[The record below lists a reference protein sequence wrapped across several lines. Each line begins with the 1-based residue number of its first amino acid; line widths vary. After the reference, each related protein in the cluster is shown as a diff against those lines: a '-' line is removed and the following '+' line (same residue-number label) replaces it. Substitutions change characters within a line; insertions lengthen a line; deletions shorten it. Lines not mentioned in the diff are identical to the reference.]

1 MNCNRNNCSCS
12 HDKCMNQCC
21 TDQPQYVQGPT
32 GPMGPQGLPGI
43 QGPMGPTGA
52 TGVTGAQGIQ
62 GLTGETGATGPMGPQ
77 GLPGVQGSTGATGS
91 VVLAYGSL
99 SGLNNEIPNTVA
111 AQMKFNKVGP
121 LSDSITVS
129 PSGNELIVG
138 RDGIYQITISL
149 SAEATVEADMDL
161 PYLDAYITVNNQPV
175 FGDISSFF
183 KIPNRSSTTFTIQAA
198 LSAGDAVGVS
208 VSSIFPSLG
217 YMNRMLSIIQLSD

>member
-32 GPMGPQGLPGI
+32 GPMGPQGLPGV
-43 QGPMGPTGA
+43 QGPTGA
-52 TGVTGAQGIQ
+52 TGR
-62 GLTGETGATGPMGPQ
+62 
-77 GLPGVQGSTGATGS
+77 
-91 VVLAYGSL
+91 VVFAYGSL

-183 KIPNRSSTTFTIQAA
+183 KISNRSSTTFTIQAA